1 MEHYTELDTGLASPN
16 PATSWRLAQLGLG
29 DSLQKLLPGQLFYL
43 WCQRLAG
50 LDFLEAE
57 KVAGG
62 SAEAAPVQARPE
74 VSKLYVEN
82 TMDTIRLVPQKVP
95 SEGS

>member
-1 MEHYTELDTGLASPN
+1 MEHYTALDTGLASPN
-16 PATSWRLAQLGLG
+16 PATSWQLAQLGLG

-50 LDFLEAE
+50 LDFLEAD

-82 TMDTIRLVPQKVP
+82 TMDTIRLVLQKVP